1 MPSTSIIHV
10 NITTIDHANAYAI
23 ELMTVPA
30 GSVIE
35 SAKSFLSGISDRSGI
50 ETAYVPKHHAGVTRN
65 IAFEIS
71 DFYTPSSSSIGNNI
85 PSPLDSAP
93 TGSVFDVYLFASD
106 SLGNC
111 IDTKLGSIN
120 LIGNTAFAFDFVMPD
135 SFSISYDPLVWSF
148 SA

>member
-1 MPSTSIIHV
+1 MPSTSNIRV

-23 ELMTVPA
+23 ELIAVPV
-30 GSVIE
+30 GYVIE
-35 SAKSFLSGISDRSGI
+35 SVKNFSSGISDRSGI
-50 ETAYVPKHHAGVTRN
+50 KTAYVPKHHARVTRN

-71 DFYTPSSSSIGNNI
+71 EFYTPSSSSFGNEI

-93 TGSVFDVYLFASD
+93 TGSVFDIYLFASD

-111 IDTKLGSIN
+111 LDTKLGSIN
-120 LIGNTAFAFDFVMPD
+120 LVGNTAFAFDFVMPD
-135 SFSISYDPLVWSF
+135 SFSITYDPLVWSF